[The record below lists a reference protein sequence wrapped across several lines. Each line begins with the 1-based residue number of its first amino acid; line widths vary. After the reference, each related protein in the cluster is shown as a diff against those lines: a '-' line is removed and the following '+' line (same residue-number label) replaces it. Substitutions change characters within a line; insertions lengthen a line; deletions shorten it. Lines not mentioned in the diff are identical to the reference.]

1 MTDTRGRIATVRG
14 ATAIPAAGGHHA
26 HRSAAPIITA
36 TAPLTPHGKPGCTG
50 KDEDDDPGG
59 KPPKHPNQPKKPGCG

>member
-1 MTDTRGRIATVRG
+1 MTDTRGRVAAVRG
-14 ATAIPAAGGHHA
+14 ATAIPAAGGQRA
-26 HRSAAPIITA
+26 HLGAPIVTA
-36 TAPLTPHGKPGCTG
+36 AINYGKPGCTG